1 MREQHA
7 VALVHVLQQPTEQQQ
22 LVVGEVGASARLAT
36 RDYVV
41 ERHGASEAR
50 CISCESA
57 AELRLLGE
65 LISLKVN
72 GRRE

>member
-7 VALVHVLQQPTEQQQ
+7 VALVHVELQQPTEQQQ
-22 LVVGEVGASARLAT
+22 QVVGEVGRLAT
-36 RDYVV
+36 TWSSDTALVKL
-41 ERHGASEAR
+41 

-57 AELRLLGE
+57 SELRLLGE